1 MYGNKVFT
9 VGLAVLLALPLLIGS
24 IATLP
29 VATLGALITVV
40 GAILVVFD
48 K

>member
-9 VGLAVLLALPLLIGS
+9 VGLAVLLALPVLVGDV
-24 IATLP
+24 AGLP
-29 VATLGALITVV
+29 VAPLGALITIV
-40 GAILVVFD
+40 GAILVVLD

>member
-9 VGLAVLLALPLLIGS
+9 VGLTVLLALPVLTGS
-24 IATLP
+24 IASLP
-29 VATLGALITVV
+29 VEALGAVITIV
-40 GAILVVFD
+40 GAILIVLD